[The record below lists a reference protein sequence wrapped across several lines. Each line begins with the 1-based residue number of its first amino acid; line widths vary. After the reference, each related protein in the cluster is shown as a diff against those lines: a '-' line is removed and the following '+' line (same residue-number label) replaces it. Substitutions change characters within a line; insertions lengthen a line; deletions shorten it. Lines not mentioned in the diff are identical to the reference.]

1 MCVPFGLQESHFSWH
16 TDLDQGGSGEQYSP
30 DYSAVLQV
38 SRGCSSGRLAGFSPF
53 KYDGA
58 GAGWLFC
65 SQLVHRTELTQ
76 LGTVKITYFFRI
88 REPPRPRSAPRPRS
102 NKRPRPHPNKPE
114 EEEEEGEDEEEDDDE
129 EEDEGQGEEEQQEDD
144 EEEEG
149 EEGQRKGGTRS
160 LESATY

>member
-102 NKRPRPHPNKPE
+102 NKRPRDGHPNKPD
-114 EEEEEGEDEEEDDDE
+114 EEEEEGEDEGQDDDE
-129 EEDEGQGEEEQQEDD
+129 EEDEGQGEEEQQEDG

-149 EEGQRKGGTRS
+149 
-160 LESATY
+160 

>member
-102 NKRPRPHPNKPE
+102 NKRPWPHPNKPD
-114 EEEEEGEDEEEDDDE
+114 EEEEEGEDEGQDDDE